1 MLELLERLKRIEFIH
16 RDVATRPELECYLD
30 RWLVSA
36 VDYRVI
42 YLAFHGSESGL
53 SISDD
58 EDGVVTLDHLGDR
71 LADKLTDCVVH
82 FGSCAV
88 MKGDKE
94 RLRRFLGQTG
104 ARAVMGYDDDVPWI
118 ESAALDLIV
127 LGMLSWYRQLGTA
140 LNRLESD
147 KEYAS
152 LRKALGFRVMRA

>member
-16 RDVATRPELECYLD
+16 RDVATRAELERYLD
-30 RWLVSA
+30 RWISST
-36 VDYRVI
+36 VDYHVI
-42 YLAFHGSESGL
+42 YLAFHGSASGI

-71 LADKLTDCVVH
+71 LADKLTGCVVH

-88 MKGDKE
+88 MKGGKE
-94 RLRRFLGQTG
+94 RFRRFLGQTG
-104 ARAVMGYDDDVPWI
+104 ARAITGYDDDVPWI

-127 LGMLSWYRQLGTA
+127 LGMLSSYRQLGTA

-152 LRKALGFRVMRA
+152 LRRALGFRVMRA